1 MAKKVQEEIILGGT
15 YKDVITGFTG
25 VATGLC
31 FYLTGCNQVLLASK
45 ISEPKWFDVQRCKRV
60 GKSLIILNNSST
72 PGFDLPAPIR

>member
-1 MAKKVQEEIILGGT
+1 MVKKVQEDIILGGT

-31 FYLTGCNQVLLASK
+31 YYLTGCNQVLLASK
-45 ISEPKWFDVQRCKRV
+45 VNEPKWFDVQRLKRV
-60 GKSLIILNNSST
+60 GKSILTLDNSKT